1 MTTDFDP
8 RRDKRP
14 GFANDEAVKV
24 LTDILNQVRSG
35 IQTRPISPEAEK
47 AIEIYNDLRRTL
59 DHERPLTGSIGS
71 TPIK

>member
-8 RRDKRP
+8 RRDKKP
-14 GFANDEAVKV
+14 GFVNDDAVKV

-35 IQTRPISPEAEK
+35 FQPRPISPEAEA
-47 AIEIYNDLRRTL
+47 AIAVYNDLRRTL
-59 DHERPLTGSIGS
+59 DHERTLTGSIGS